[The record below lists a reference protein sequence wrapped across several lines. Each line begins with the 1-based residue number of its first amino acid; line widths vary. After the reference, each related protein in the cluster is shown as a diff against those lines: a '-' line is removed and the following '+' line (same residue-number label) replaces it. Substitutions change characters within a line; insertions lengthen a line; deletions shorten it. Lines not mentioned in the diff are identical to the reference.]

1 MIPRKR
7 EEACDLPMSSKAD
20 PSEENNSTYKG
31 PISITNPKEENIV
44 DVIQNMLTERND
56 LIHNQLLVV
65 DDMIRNP
72 TTENVGPEDEG
83 IVKRILK
90 RDGNIQELLKMS
102 KDMDELKRDL
112 KRQRKQME
120 QELKEL
126 R

>member
-1 MIPRKR
+1 MVHRKSY
-7 EEACDLPMSSKAD
+7 EKYEKVCDLLMSSKSD
-20 PSEENNSTYKG
+20 SSEENNSTHEG
-31 PISITNPKEENIV
+31 TSTTEENIV

-56 LIHNQLLVV
+56 LIHNHLLVV

-102 KDMDELKRDL
+102 KDMDELRRDL

>member
-1 MIPRKR
+1 
-7 EEACDLPMSSKAD
+7 MSSKSD
-20 PSEENNSTYKG
+20 SSEENNSTHKET
-31 PISITNPKEENIV
+31 STTEENIV

-56 LIHNQLLVV
+56 LIQNQLLVV

-72 TTENVGPEDEG
+72 TTENAGPEDEG

-102 KDMDELKRDL
+102 KDMDGLRRDL